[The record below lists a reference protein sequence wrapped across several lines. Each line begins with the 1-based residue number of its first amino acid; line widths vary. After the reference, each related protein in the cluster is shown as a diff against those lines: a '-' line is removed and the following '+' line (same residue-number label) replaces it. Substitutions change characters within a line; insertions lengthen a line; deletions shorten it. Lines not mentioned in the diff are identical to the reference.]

1 MCIFVWQFSNRA
13 YNFILILYYLLYYIN
28 LYISLK
34 GSFDFFIDQAHS
46 QIEHFKKKEEE
57 RSFSEDSN

>member
-1 MCIFVWQFSNRA
+1 MCAFLCGSFGTE
-13 YNFILILYYLLYYIN
+13 LIIIYSFYIIYYIN